1 MAGAHDLEHEDQLMS
16 CLERKVPT
24 KLPCFKGL
32 MDSRVARGGRGP
44 WPCCSHETAG
54 CVARLVAIRMPSS
67 CHVFRSPKCE
77 EMVPDQIYFLSRS
90 CATWTSS
97 IHSNLR
103 VDHTLDTDLSGKQP
117 KAPTSLI

>member
-44 WPCCSHETAG
+44 WPCLLTRNRGMRCAAG
-54 CVARLVAIRMPSS
+54 C
-67 CHVFRSPKCE
+67 
-77 EMVPDQIYFLSRS
+77 
-90 CATWTSS
+90 
-97 IHSNLR
+97 N
-103 VDHTLDTDLSGKQP
+103 
-117 KAPTSLI
+117 